1 MKKATTYLIAMLS
14 ALVLACICLA
24 ATTKSSVIMKHGQ
37 VLDLGGATIEVANL
51 YGTGEIH
58 NGVLMSTNIVVK
70 GSLVLPAY
78 SGMVVNFRN
87 SLLEEPAVLRLTG
100 TASNIVLNATNL
112 KSSLRVRFPT
122 NTISGV
128 TLNKPT
134 SKRMTVT
141 TRPDGWDMIRPYPLV
156 MSLR

>member
-1 MKKATTYLIAMLS
+1 MKKAKTSLIAMLS
-14 ALVLACICLA
+14 ALGLACICLA

-51 YGTGEIH
+51 YGTGEIR